1 MKLRI
6 LFISIALFAFAV
18 ATSAQPRDAAAIPH
32 LEKQGAVTHL
42 IVDGKPWLGLAGELL
57 NNAASTAENV
67 RPVWPTLAK
76 ANLNTALVGVGWGWT
91 EPEEGKFDFSAL
103 DGALSDARNNNL
115 HVVLLWFGSW
125 KNGTSS
131 YPPVWVKRNPDKYPV
146 ARDKDGKGREIL
158 STLSTTNMEADG
170 RAYAAL
176 MRHVRETDPTHT
188 VILIQMENEVGLLGD
203 SRDRCKEANEAFA
216 AAVPKELMD
225 YLQKNKAT
233 LLPETRKLWDAA
245 GGKTSGT
252 WEEVFGKG
260 TGADEAFM
268 AYHYARYMN
277 RVTELGKKEYPIPVY
292 VNAWLVQP
300 QDKQPGDYP
309 SGGPQAHNHDFWRA
323 GAPQIDILAPDIY
336 LTNFAE
342 IATMYSRNGNPLF
355 IPETRGDAANAFY
368 AIGQLNAQMFSPFGI
383 ERQVSADGPV
393 AAAYGVLH
401 QLTPLIMEHQTN
413 GTMKAVMMTPG
424 TGSQKVQLGNYVFDL
439 AMGRGWGAAPPPAAA
454 PAGGGGRSVA
464 GVPQAAAGGGGGGG
478 GGRGGAAASSGYALL
493 IQTGPDDYW
502 VAGANLNIR
511 FSSTNAATPMASL
524 AAVEEGKFVNGVW
537 VVGRHLAGDDTGM
550 GGDDRASLRLT
561 ATPGILHV
569 SLYSYR

>member
-1 MKLRI
+1 M
-6 LFISIALFAFAV
+6 
-18 ATSAQPRDAAAIPH
+18 
-32 LEKQGAVTHL
+32 
-42 IVDGKPWLGLAGELL
+42 
-57 NNAASTAENV
+57 
-67 RPVWPTLAK
+67 
-76 ANLNTALVGVGWGWT
+76 
-91 EPEEGKFDFSAL
+91 
-103 DGALSDARNNNL
+103 
-115 HVVLLWFGSW
+115 
-125 KNGTSS
+125 
-131 YPPVWVKRNPDKYPV
+131 
-146 ARDKDGKGREIL
+146 
-158 STLSTTNMEADG
+158 
-170 RAYAAL
+170 
-176 MRHVRETDPTHT
+176 
-188 VILIQMENEVGLLGD
+188 IQMENEVGLLGD

-225 YLQKNKAT
+225 YLQKNKST

-268 AYHYARYMN
+268 AWHYARYMN

-336 LTNFAE
+336 LANFAE

-383 ERQVSADGPV
+383 ERQVGADSPL
-393 AAAYGVLH
+393 AAAYGVLKE
-401 QLTPLIMEHQTN
+401 LTPLIMEHQTN
-413 GTMKAVMMTPG
+413 GTMKAVMMDAG
-424 TGSQKVQLGNYVFDL
+424 TGAQKVQLGNYVFDL
-439 AMGRGWGAAPPPAAA
+439 AMGRGWGAAPPPPTPAAGA
-454 PAGGGGRSVA
+454 GRSAA
-464 GVPQAAAGGGGGGG
+464 GVPPAAGGGGGGRG
-478 GGRGGAAASSGYALL
+478 APAAGRGYAIM
-493 IQTGPDDYW
+493 IQTGPDDFW

-511 FSSTNAATPMASL
+511 FSSTVAATPMASL
-524 AAVEEGKFVNGVW
+524 AAVEEGRFVNGAW

-561 ATPGILHV
+561 ANPGILRV
-569 SLYSYR
+569 SLYNYR